1 MKERESKRESM
12 KRGQPVMGRFSSHH
26 SGILTTRGVSESWY
40 KTPIPEAANLRGENP
55 ELCVGRLSST
65 PGKGG
70 RGGETVI
77 FQPSNKDKVLRQRNT
92 YNGQCALTRL
102 GQGDGWGT

>member
-1 MKERESKRESM
+1 M
-12 KRGQPVMGRFSSHH
+12 KRGQP
-26 SGILTTRGVSESWY
+26 SWY

-77 FQPSNKDKVLRQRNT
+77 FQPSNKDKGKGTGGAPSVFAREAPAASQRLSTVLV
-92 YNGQCALTRL
+92 CSEK
-102 GQGDGWGT
+102 QGPLLLSRHI